1 MEHRGQ
7 YVKAIRAEEPPIALA
22 RRGRLNADK
31 MAKYVFI
38 LPGVI
43 WVLVFT
49 IFPLIYSLRES
60 FFESYLGLPE
70 HFVGLD
76 SFIRAFGDYQFW
88 EALRITL
95 ILVVSSVTA
104 TVVLG
109 LLLALLFHQNIRG
122 IRVLRALFTLP
133 LFATPVAVG
142 YLGIII
148 FASDNGPV
156 DAMLNAVGLKGIA
169 WLDSGTGS
177 LAAVALTDIWQWTP
191 FCLIVFLAALQGLPD
206 DLYEA
211 ARLDTS
217 SRWRMFWGVT
227 LPLIAPTVLT
237 VVILRVVEAFKI
249 VDIPFSLTGGG
260 PGISTRTY
268 SFFIYV
274 QGLRFNDPGYASA
287 LAYLG
292 LVFVL
297 IVVTIYFARTREVF
311 D

>member
-1 MEHRGQ
+1 M
-7 YVKAIRAEEPPIALA
+7 AAA
-22 RRGRLNADK
+22 RRGRLHTDR
-31 MAKYVFI
+31 MAKYIFI
-38 LPGVI
+38 VPGVV

-49 IFPLIYSLRES
+49 IFPLVYSLRES
-60 FFESYLGLPE
+60 FFESYLDLPE
-70 HFVGLD
+70 HVVGLAN
-76 SFIRAFGDYQFW
+76 FARAFGDYQFW
-88 EALRITL
+88 EALRITVL
-95 ILVVSSVTA
+95 LVVSSVSC

-109 LLLALLFHQNIRG
+109 LALALLFHQNIRG

-133 LFATPVAVG
+133 LFATPVAIG

-148 FASDNGPV
+148 FSSDNGPV
-156 DAMLNAVGLKGIA
+156 NALLRTVGLKGVP
-169 WLDSGTGS
+169 WLDTGTGS

-217 SRWRMFWGVT
+217 SRWQMFWGVT

-274 QGLRFNDPGYASA
+274 EGLRYNDPGYASA

-292 LVFVL
+292 LVLVL
-297 IVVTIYFARTREVF
+297 VVATIYFARTREVF